1 MTFLCKWKNIFL
13 KCARKYKRLN
23 IVNMILSKNNIA
35 MDISQSDFKIYYKVI
50 VVKKECI
57 RVKTDA

>member
-1 MTFLCKWKNIFL
+1 
-13 KCARKYKRLN
+13 
-23 IVNMILSKNNIA
+23 MILSKNNIA